1 MSARDT
7 QFFPLL
13 QIVNAFTEEKQY
25 NENILMRKQG

>member
-1 MSARDT
+1 MSARDA

-13 QIVNAFTEEKQY
+13 QIVNAFIAEKRY